1 MLRSLSASASRVA
14 STGADRELYNLLIV
28 FLKNVLI
35 FYYMIFINFSQIFSD
50 KAMIKKT
57 FLADGTIF
65 KRCIGSVRNYFR
77 YDPSGGTSK
86 RSFIDV
92 KKCTLK
98 MATQSIKLYHKLT
111 IYRCKNDKNTPR
123 NGGFYQKNDE
133 SVLWSGDSI
142 DIKPMKTY

>member
-1 MLRSLSASASRVA
+1 
-14 STGADRELYNLLIV
+14 
-28 FLKNVLI
+28 
-35 FYYMIFINFSQIFSD
+35 
-50 KAMIKKT
+50 MIKKT

-65 KRCIGSVRNYFR
+65 KRCTGSMCNYFR

-111 IYRCKNDKNTPR
+111 IYRSKNDKKTPR

-133 SVLWSGDSI
+133 NVLWSGDSI